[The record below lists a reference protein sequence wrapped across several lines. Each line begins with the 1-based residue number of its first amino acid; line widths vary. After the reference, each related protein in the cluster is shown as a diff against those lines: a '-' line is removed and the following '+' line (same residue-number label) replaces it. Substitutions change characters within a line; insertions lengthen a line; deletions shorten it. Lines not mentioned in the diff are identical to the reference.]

1 MPAPARNPDE
11 VKMYSNHSRRALKV
25 VVAYLFDFSWH
36 NGSAAFQARALVH
49 KKSVNHGLIDSESYT
64 A

>member
-1 MPAPARNPDE
+1 
-11 VKMYSNHSRRALKV
+11 MYSNHSRRALKV